1 MRTLN
6 EQEKEKICFILEDKL
21 DCNQEDSTNLES
33 NLRDDLGADSLDE
46 IEICM
51 ELEKEFNISI
61 PDSLMEGVKTV
72 QDLYDTVEKVLNIE
86 L

>member
-6 EQEKEKICFILEDKL
+6 EQEKERISFILEDILCCDVK
-21 DCNQEDSTNLES
+21 DSLNPES
-33 NLRDDLGADSLDE
+33 SLRNDLGADSLDE

-51 ELEKEFNISI
+51 EVEKEFNISV
-61 PDSLMEGVKTV
+61 PDSFMEEVKTV
-72 QDLYDTVEKVLNIE
+72 QDLYNTVEKVLNQE

>member
-1 MRTLN
+1 MRKL
-6 EQEKEKICFILEDKL
+6 EQAEKERIDFILEDKL
-21 DCNQEDSTNLES
+21 CCDLDNIKSDSLI
-33 NLRDDLGADSLDE
+33 RDDLGADSLDE

-61 PDSLMEGVKTV
+61 PDSLMEEVKTV